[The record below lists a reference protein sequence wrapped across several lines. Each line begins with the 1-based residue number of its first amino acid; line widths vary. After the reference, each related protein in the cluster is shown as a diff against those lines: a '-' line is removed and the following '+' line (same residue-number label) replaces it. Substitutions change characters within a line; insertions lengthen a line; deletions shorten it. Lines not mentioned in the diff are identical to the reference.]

1 MFGTF
6 DRYIIK
12 KFLVTFFFSVAL
24 IMAIA
29 SVIDLSEKIDDFIEN
44 NVSVSAYFTEY
55 FINFLPSLYNLFSPL
70 FIFISLIFFTS
81 KLASNSEIVAVLS
94 GGVSYN
100 RFMRPY
106 IIASIFLAALSF
118 FLNGWIVP
126 ITEKNRIDF
135 ENRYINGRKNAE
147 KLKKDIHRQLEPGTF
162 LYLQSFNYKDSIGYR
177 ISLEYFKGLN
187 MTRKISADRLVYD
200 HDSSSWM
207 LENYMLRDF
216 SKKEHLEKG
225 LRKKI
230 SIPNFNPEDFFRRS
244 DDVSALN
251 YSELAYFIKAEQ
263 MRGSEN
269 AKFYITERYRR
280 SAIPF
285 TTIILTIIGVCV
297 SSRKVRGG
305 VGIHLFLGIMIAAS
319 FLMLNQFTL
328 TFANEGNFSPLLA
341 VWIPNILYSFIAYYL
356 YKKAPK

>member
-1 MFGTF
+1 
-6 DRYIIK
+6 
-12 KFLVTFFFSVAL
+12 
-24 IMAIA
+24 
-29 SVIDLSEKIDDFIEN
+29 
-44 NVSVSAYFTEY
+44 
-55 FINFLPSLYNLFSPL
+55 
-70 FIFISLIFFTS
+70 
-81 KLASNSEIVAVLS
+81 
-94 GGVSYN
+94 
-100 RFMRPY
+100 
-106 IIASIFLAALSF
+106 
-118 FLNGWIVP
+118 
-126 ITEKNRIDF
+126 
-135 ENRYINGRKNAE
+135 
-147 KLKKDIHRQLEPGTF
+147 
-162 LYLQSFNYKDSIGYR
+162 
-177 ISLEYFKGLN
+177 
-187 MTRKISADRLVYD
+187 
-200 HDSSSWM
+200 
-207 LENYMLRDF
+207 MLRDF

-225 LRKKI
+225 MRKKI
-230 SIPNFNPEDFFRRS
+230 NIPNFNPEDFFRRS

-251 YSELAYFIKAEQ
+251 FSELSYFIKAEQ

-328 TFANEGNFSPLLA
+328 TFANEGNFSPFLA